1 MGELLVFVAIVA
13 AVAVIGIGAGM
24 LVARWL
30 DRRVGADDE
39 PPEEPGDDERT
50 DA

>member
-1 MGELLVFVAIVA
+1 VGEVAAFLA
-13 AVAVIGIGAGM
+13 AVAAFLVVGIGVGI

-30 DRRVGADDE
+30 DRRVAEDDPE
-39 PPEEPGDDERT
+39 AEEPGGDERT

>member
-1 MGELLVFVAIVA
+1 VGELLVFVAIVA
-13 AVAVIGIGAGM
+13 AVAVVGLGAGM

-30 DRRVGADDE
+30 DRRVSADDE
-39 PPEEPGDDERT
+39 APEEPGDHERT

>member
-1 MGELLVFVAIVA
+1 MGELLIFGAVVA
-13 AVAVIGIGAGM
+13 AVAVVGIGAGM

-30 DRRVGADDE
+30 DRRVGTDDE
-39 PPEEPGDDERT
+39 TPEEPGGHERT